1 MAEKMVSENKRILI
15 YGDSNSWAYLDDGN
29 GERFQRRWPIEMA
42 GGMMTNIAYE
52 LGNQVQENLQS
63 SNSIDAISYDSLL
76 IMGMGGSGVSG
87 DVLKLLSN
95 SVVSTEV
102 NVVKNYTIP
111 QGLIPKKPFCLFIS
125 YSGNTEETISGV
137 NEAISNKFNWA
148 VISSGG
154 KLIDLAKNH
163 EKEYIQIPSG
173 LQPRAA
179 FGYLAQA
186 VSIFLD
192 NNENTNFTSEI
203 HESGK
208 YLNDLLESGK
218 DSEIEKIAEKY
229 STTIMHKTCIIY
241 AGTELT
247 ELVSSR
253 WKTQINENSKSKAF
267 IGSMPEV
274 HHNEILSWEA
284 DLIGS
289 KENFIII
296 FLRSPF
302 EHPQIKKRFELTEQL
317 LGNKVQILNIFPK
330 ESKSKLKILME
341 LVLLGDLLSISLAAK
356 LNMVPEDIDTIE
368 KLKKLLGG

>member
-1 MAEKMVSENKRILI
+1 
-15 YGDSNSWAYLDDGN
+15 
-29 GERFQRRWPIEMA
+29 
-42 GGMMTNIAYE
+42 MTNIAYE

-192 NNENTNFTSEI
+192 NNENTNFTSEL

-208 YLNDLLESGK
+208 YLNDLLKNGK

-229 STTIMHKTCIIY
+229 STTIMHKTCVIY

-284 DLIGS
+284 DLNGS

>member
-1 MAEKMVSENKRILI
+1 
-15 YGDSNSWAYLDDGN
+15 
-29 GERFQRRWPIEMA
+29 
-42 GGMMTNIAYE
+42 MTNIAYE

-63 SNSIDAISYDSLL
+63 SNGIDTISYDSLL

-111 QGLIPKKPFCLFIS
+111 KGLVTKKPFCLFIS

-137 NEAISNKFNWA
+137 NEAISNNFNWA

-186 VSIFLD
+186 VTIFLD
-192 NNENTNFTSEI
+192 NNENTNFTSEL

-208 YLNDLLESGK
+208 YLNVLLENGK

-229 STTIMHKTCIIY
+229 SKIIMHKTCIIY
-241 AGTELT
+241 GGTEIT

-267 IGSMPEV
+267 TGSMPEV
-274 HHNEILSWEA
+274 HHNEILSWQA
-284 DLIGS
+284 DLNGT
-289 KENFIII
+289 KENFVII

-317 LGNKVQILNIFPK
+317 LGDKVEILNIFPK
-330 ESKSKLKILME
+330 ESKHKLKILME
-341 LVLLGDLLSISLAAK
+341 LVLLGDLLSISLAAN

-368 KLKKLLGG
+368 ELKKLLGG

>member
-1 MAEKMVSENKRILI
+1 
-15 YGDSNSWAYLDDGN
+15 
-29 GERFQRRWPIEMA
+29 
-42 GGMMTNIAYE
+42 MTNIAYE
-52 LGNQVQENLQS
+52 LGHQVQENLQS
-63 SNSIDAISYDSLL
+63 SNGIDTISYDSLL

-111 QGLIPKKPFCLFIS
+111 KGLLSKKPFCLFIS

-137 NEAISNKFNWA
+137 NEAISNNFNWA

-154 KLIDLAKNH
+154 KLIDLAKSH
-163 EKEYIQIPSG
+163 EKQYIQIPSG

-192 NNENTNFTSEI
+192 NNENTNFTSELY
-203 HESGK
+203 ESGK
-208 YLNDLLESGK
+208 YLNELLENGK
-218 DSEIEKIAEKY
+218 DSDIEKIAEKY
-229 STTIMHKTCIIY
+229 SKIIMHKTCIIY
-241 AGTELT
+241 GGTEIT

-267 IGSMPEV
+267 TGSMPEV
-274 HHNEILSWEA
+274 HHNEILSWQA
-284 DLIGS
+284 DPNGT
-289 KENFIII
+289 KENFVII

-317 LGNKVQILNIFPK
+317 LGDKVEILNIFPK
-330 ESKSKLKILME
+330 ESKHKLKILME
-341 LVLLGDLLSISLAAK
+341 LVLLGDLLSISLAAN

-368 KLKKLLGG
+368 ELKKLLGG